1 MAKLITLETLG
12 IAINKIKE
20 LFIERDTAFDGLEER
35 VTANETAISNKL
47 NKAGGTI
54 GSEEKWTVD
63 CWGITGNGNQ
73 ILSEFSDVSA
83 ATVKAETIEGENGS
97 LNISG
102 DVEFGGE
109 VNFSYYGTNITT
121 NTTLTAKPGQIY
133 VYAKSS
139 PISALDITLAKIE
152 VGKGNEYTIKFTPA
166 VDDMPITITDN
177 TADNILWHNEPKVI
191 AGKAYT
197 LCINITG
204 EYKEAVLSYAE

>member
-1 MAKLITLETLG
+1 MGFLDLNGLGKFTSKLLT
-12 IAINKIKE
+12 KIG
-20 LFIERDTAFDGLEER
+20 TAFDGLEER

-63 CWGITGNGNQ
+63 GWGITGNGNQ
-73 ILSEFSDVSA
+73 ILSEFSEVSA

-97 LNISG
+97 LNISD
-102 DVEFGGE
+102 DVEFSGE
-109 VNFSYYGTNITT
+109 VNFSYYGTNNTT
-121 NTTLTAKPGQIY
+121 NTTLTAEPGQIY

-139 PISALDITLAKIE
+139 PISVLDITLTDVKNN
-152 VGKGNEYTIKFTPA
+152 KGNEFTIKFTPA

-204 EYKEAVLSYAE
+204 EYKEAVLSYTE